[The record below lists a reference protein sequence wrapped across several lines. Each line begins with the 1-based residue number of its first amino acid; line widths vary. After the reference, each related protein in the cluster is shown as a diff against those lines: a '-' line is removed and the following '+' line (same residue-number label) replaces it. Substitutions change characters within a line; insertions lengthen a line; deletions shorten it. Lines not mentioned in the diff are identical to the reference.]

1 MSKPKRSRT
10 RARRA
15 CPKLDPRLAYLLS
28 LPLKRLRD
36 LKREEYR
43 RLSAVSAKPDSVPS
57 ASKTVRRPSRS
68 WWALTGGLYF
78 PSREMWE
85 RGPLALREPYI
96 SAFILADISAAD
108 LAKLGARVRSQSC
121 DVFTAFVPLSRVRAL
136 EAAPGVRYIELAA
149 TVSATLDQAI
159 PYTGMDVLHN
169 TTPSLNGAGVIVGV
183 VDVYLDLYHPDFR
196 LPNGRTRVF
205 YLWDQALTP
214 QGQEKS
220 PNVSLLSP
228 TPFMAAAYGVEYDQ
242 TTIDA
247 ELAAFNPPNNYQIVR
262 HGGAVE
268 AHGTHVAGIAAG
280 NGRGQNGTYTGAAP
294 AADVIFVR
302 PWPTNTIWTTD
313 SASMADGVAYV
324 FARAA
329 LLDQPAVVNLS
340 TGSYAGPRDG
350 TRLVEQFL
358 DSLVAAS
365 PGRAIVAAAMN
376 ENDPANSSVAQH
388 ATGVVPVNGTVNLL
402 FGFASGATL
411 NERVEIWY
419 SGVDRFD
426 TTIAV
431 EDSQQAIAPT
441 SFGPL
446 SPGQTLNA
454 ALPGGFTLD
463 VASVLHDPLNQ
474 DNVIVLTITVPAQKS
489 VPSRWTIQL
498 TGTVVVN
505 GTFHAWLS
513 ANNHDFGG
521 WGIAFSTTN
530 TLTIGIPSSANRV
543 ITVGNHDKTGPPPAI
558 FFSSGRGPTRDGRV
572 KPDLATTGTFIT
584 APRSRNMND
593 PNPGALYVEKFG
605 TSMASPMVAGACA
618 LLFQCKGASAT
629 WADLLSILKANAV
642 PQSPVNAFGAGYM
655 QLGAAC
661 SPPAR
666 NVDVWLRDD
675 VSDTG
680 VEPFVGP
687 IWWVSP
693 DIEVLDSNGQP
704 VANPKYNP
712 NASFNN
718 IIRVTARNRG
728 LQPAIDTEVSLYWAD
743 PATYL
748 PFTVWNKSGIFV
760 GQNFQTTGNKIVI
773 PQIAPG
779 ASVAVQFGWAPP
791 QAGSNIRRDD
801 HFCLIARLENA
812 GDPSN
817 VGPGGWDVIAGRN
830 NVGLHNVHVQ
840 QSPAEIGFLVRGTD
854 DEDGLVV
861 IGRTAGGQVEL
872 SVPVQ
877 ALPWRDARVLGR
889 RSRMPYGCCNPDED
903 PVAAIVAT
911 LEGHDIRAR
920 TDIVG
925 ARAVR
930 VRNGIATI
938 VSSADA
944 TVTIPCLRVA
954 PAIAMPVNLRVT
966 RPRATLERRD
976 VHVGQLSGGRRVGG
990 VTLRLEVAGKKRQRG
1005 KR

>member
-1 MSKPKRSRT
+1 VRRT
-10 RARRA
+10 R
-15 CPKLDPRLAYLLS
+15 PKLDPRLAHLLS
-28 LPLKRLRD
+28 LPRKRLRA
-36 LKREEYR
+36 LKREEHR
-43 RLSAVSAKPDSVPS
+43 RLSAASAEPDSAPS
-57 ASKTVRRPSRS
+57 ASKSDRRSSRLL
-68 WWALTGGLYF
+68 WALTGGVYF
-78 PSREMWE
+78 PSREAWE
-85 RGPLALREPYI
+85 RGPAAIREPYI

-108 LAKLGARVRSQSC
+108 LSKLGARVRSQAC
-121 DVFTAFVPLSRVRAL
+121 DVFTAFVPLSRVPAL
-136 EAAPGVRYIELAA
+136 EAAPGVRYIELAG
-149 TVSATLDQAI
+149 TVSTALDQAI

-169 TTPSLNGAGVIVGV
+169 TAPPLNGAGVIVGV

-220 PNVSLLSP
+220 PDVNLLSP
-228 TPFMAAAYGVEYDQ
+228 TPFTGSAYGVEYDQ

-294 AADVIFVR
+294 AANVIFVR
-302 PWPTNTIWTTD
+302 PWPTATIWTTD
-313 SASMADGVAYV
+313 SATMADAVAYV

-340 TGSYAGPRDG
+340 MSAYDGPRDG
-350 TRLVEQFL
+350 SRLIEQFL

-365 PGRAIVAAAMN
+365 PGRAVVAAAGN
-376 ENDPANSSVAQH
+376 ENDPTNASVPQH

-402 FGFASGATL
+402 CTFASGATL

-419 SGVDRFD
+419 SGVDQFD
-426 TTIAV
+426 VTITA
-431 EDSQQAIAPT
+431 EDAQQGIAAT
-441 SFGPL
+441 AFGL
-446 SPGQTLNA
+446 VSPGQTLNQ
-454 ALPGGFTLD
+454 ALTGGFT
-463 VASVLHDPLNQ
+463 VNVTSVLHDPLNQ
-474 DNVIVLTITVPAQKS
+474 DNAIVITITVPAQKS
-489 VPSRWTIQL
+489 VPAHWTIQL

-513 ANNHDFGG
+513 ANNHNFCG
-521 WGIAFSTTN
+521 WAAAFKTGDAW
-530 TLTIGIPSSANRV
+530 TIGIPGCANRV
-543 ITVGNHDKTGPPPAI
+543 IAVGNHDKSGPPPAI
-558 FFSSGRGPTRDGRV
+558 LFSSGCGPTRDGRV
-572 KPDLATTGTFIT
+572 KPELATTGTFIT

-593 PNPGALYVEKFG
+593 PNPGALYVAKFG

-629 WADLLSILKANAV
+629 WADLLSILKANAI
-642 PQSPVNAFGAGYM
+642 PENPVNAFGAGYM
-655 QLGAAC
+655 QLAAAC
-661 SPPAR
+661 SPPAQ

-687 IWWVSP
+687 VNWLSP
-693 DIEVLDSNGQP
+693 DIEVLDANGQP
-704 VANPKYNP
+704 VPNPKYNP

-718 IIRVTARNRG
+718 IIGVTARNRG
-728 LQPAIDTEVSLYWAD
+728 LQPAIDTEVYLYWAD

-779 ASVAVQFGWAPP
+779 AAVAVQFGWAPP
-791 QAGSNIRRDD
+791 PPGSNIRRDD

-861 IGRTAGGQVEL
+861 IGRAAGGQVEL

-889 RSRMPYGCCNPDED
+889 RSRLPYGCSNPDDD
-903 PVAAIVAT
+903 PVAAIVTT
-911 LEGHDIRAR
+911 LEGDTIRVR

-938 VSSADA
+938 VSAADA

-954 PAIAMPVNLRVT
+954 PAITMPVNLRVT
-966 RPRATLERRD
+966 RSRATLERRD

-990 VTLRLEVAGKKRQRG
+990 VTLRLEVVG
-1005 KR
+1005 KRRQGKR